1 MTQADVT
8 EALHTLYTVAGV
20 MLAAFFFLH
29 PAMLAWMG
37 RFFVVVVLIVLLPL
51 WILPWL
57 IRPTKW

>member
-8 EALHTLYTVAGV
+8 EAIHTLYTVAGV
-20 MLAAFFFLH
+20 MLAAFIFLH